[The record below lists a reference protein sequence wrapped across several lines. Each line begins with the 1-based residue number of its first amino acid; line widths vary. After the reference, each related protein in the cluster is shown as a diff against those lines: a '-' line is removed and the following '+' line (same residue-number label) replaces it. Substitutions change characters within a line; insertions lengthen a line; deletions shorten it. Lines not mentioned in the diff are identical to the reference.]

1 VELPS
6 GHEWDLVTDT
16 SQDGQYLR
24 EWIPQ
29 GSTLSNTDWI
39 ISEQK
44 LKTGNTSSKKFIKLM
59 FSSARKACS
68 DVRYHGP
75 TEIITKAHST
85 YVGVIMCAQQI
96 GREYGSLTYQRVIAS
111 GTDVF
116 VITSELRVPP
126 SSVAGVIEFPN
137 DQTDSTKRFF
147 ERQNASGE
155 LVQNSISICLQGETD
170 C

>member
-6 GHEWDLVTDT
+6 GYEWNLATDT

-59 FSSARKACS
+59 FSSARKACT
-68 DVRYHGP
+68 DVRYNGP
-75 TEIITKAHST
+75 VEIITKGHST
-85 YVGVIMCAQQI
+85 YVGLIMCAQQI
-96 GREYGSLTYQRVIAS
+96 GQEYGSFTDQRVIAS

-116 VITSELRVPP
+116 VITSELRLPP
-126 SSVAGVIEFPN
+126 SQVAGVLEFSN
-137 DQTDSTKRFF
+137 DQTDSIKTFV
-147 ERQNASGE
+147 EHQNASG
-155 LVQNSISICLQGETD
+155 VFVRSSIRICLQGETD